1 MDDGNKGDF
10 VLTDANVI
18 ANRAYL
24 REHTVTFDPSD
35 SGKVFRYK
43 LKSINMIGETE
54 SIINDQ
60 LLA

>member
-1 MDDGNKGDF
+1 M
-10 VLTDANVI
+10 DANVI

-24 REHTVTFDPSD
+24 REHTVTFDPSG

-43 LKSINMIGETE
+43 IKSINMIGETE